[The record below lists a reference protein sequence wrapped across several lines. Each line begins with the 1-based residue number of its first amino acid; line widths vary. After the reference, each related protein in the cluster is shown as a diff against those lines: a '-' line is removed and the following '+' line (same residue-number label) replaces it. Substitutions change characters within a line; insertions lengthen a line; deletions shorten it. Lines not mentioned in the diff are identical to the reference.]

1 MNAVRIVLQI
11 LVPLAI
17 LGGGAALSLQ
27 IAQSAKKPAVVDA
40 PPPPPLVRVAVAAAQ
55 DVTFTVA
62 AQGVVEPL
70 RVAELSAEVP
80 GRIVAVDAGLRAGA
94 TVAAGET
101 LVTLDGADF
110 DFAIA
115 QQAAAVA
122 RAELRLAQE
131 RAEADSA
138 LRAWR
143 ELEGDKPPD
152 ALVARLPQIRDAEA
166 ALAAAQAAL
175 QKAQRD
181 RQRTEIKSPFAGRV
195 RSATAEIGQQA
206 APGQRLATL
215 VDDAIVEVRLPIPVG
230 EAAYVDL
237 PLHDELPLG
246 QGAPVACTVEFAG
259 ATHAWHGHVVRTEG
273 EVDRRTRQ
281 LTVVARIED
290 ARGAAAAADGKAAR
304 PPLQVGQFVQ
314 ASLQGRT
321 FRGCVVLPREALVDG
336 AAVWLVDAENRLR
349 RRAVDVLRAEAER
362 IVLRGGVSPGERVL
376 LSKLAAAEGMQVAVA
391 AGGAGK

>member
-1 MNAVRIVLQI
+1 MNAFRILLQI

-17 LGGGAALSLQ
+17 LGGGGLLAVR
-27 IAQSAKKPAVVDA
+27 IAQATKTPAVVDA
-40 PPPPPLVRVAVAAAQ
+40 PPPPPLVRVAIARTQ

-80 GRIVAVDAGLRAGA
+80 GRIVAVNPGLRAGA
-94 TVAAGET
+94 MVAAGET
-101 LVTLDGADF
+101 LATLDVADF

-131 RAEADSA
+131 RAEADA
-138 LRAWR
+138 AVRAWR

-152 ALVARLPQIRDAEA
+152 ALVARLPQIRDAES

-175 QKAQRD
+175 QKAERD
-181 RQRTEIKSPFAGRV
+181 RARAEVKAPFAGRL
-195 RSATAEIGQQA
+195 RSVSAEVGQMAQ
-206 APGQRLATL
+206 PGVRLATI
-215 VDDAIVEVRLPIPVG
+215 VDDTSVEVRLPVPVG
-230 EAAYVDL
+230 EAAFVDL

-246 QGAPVACTVEFAG
+246 QGAPVAFTVEFAG
-259 ATHAWHGHVVRTEG
+259 AVHAWHGHVVRTEG

-290 ARGAAAAADGKAAR
+290 ARGAAPADGKAAR
-304 PPLQVGQFVQ
+304 PPLLVGQFVQ
-314 ASLQGRT
+314 ARIQGRS
-321 FRGCVVLPREALVDG
+321 FPGCVVLPREALVDG
-336 AAVWLVDAENRLR
+336 VSVWTVDGESKLR
-349 RRAVDVLRAEAER
+349 RQPVDVLRAEADR
-362 IVLRGGVSPGERVL
+362 VVLRGGLAPGARAL
-376 LSKLAAAEGMQVAVA
+376 MSKLAAAEGMSVTVADGE
-391 AGGAGK
+391 AGR

>member
-1 MNAVRIVLQI
+1 MNAVRTTLQI
-11 LVPLAI
+11 LLPLAI
-17 LGGGAALSLQ
+17 LGGGGYLAVQ
-27 IAQSAKKPAVVDA
+27 IARAAKKPAVVDA
-40 PPPPPLVRVAVAAAQ
+40 PTPPPLVRAVVATAQ

-80 GRIVAVDAGLRAGA
+80 GRIVAVNPGLRAGA

-101 LVTLDGADF
+101 LATLDAADF
-110 DFAIA
+110 EFAVT

-131 RAEADSA
+131 RAEADA
-138 LRAWR
+138 AVRAWR

-152 ALVARLPQIRDAEA
+152 ALVARAPQIRDAEA
-166 ALAAAQAAL
+166 ALAAAHAAL
-175 QKAQRD
+175 QKAERD
-181 RQRTEIKSPFAGRV
+181 RQRTEIKAPFAGRV
-195 RSATAEIGQQA
+195 RSVAAEIGQQA
-206 APGQRLATL
+206 QPGQRLATI
-215 VDDAIVEVRLPIPVG
+215 VDDAAIELRLPVPVG

-246 QGAPVACTVEFAG
+246 QGAAVACSVEFAG

-290 ARGAAAAADGKAAR
+290 ARGAAAEGGKPAK
-304 PPLQVGQFVQ
+304 PPLLVGQFVQ
-314 ASLQGRT
+314 ARIAGRT
-321 FRGCVVLPREALVDG
+321 FRGCVALPRETLAADG
-336 AAVWLVDAENRLR
+336 AVWVVDAEGRLR
-349 RRAVDVLRAEAER
+349 RRAIDVLRAEADR
-362 IVLRGGVSPGERVL
+362 IVLRGGVQPGERVL
-376 LSKLAAAEGMQVAVA
+376 LSKIAAAEGLQVTVA
-391 AGGAGK
+391 DGEAGK